1 MNQQENTIPV
11 SLNEPQTTAGQS
23 LYTEPAEVRKHY
35 FHQHLLMNPDT
46 VIDLSNNAGLLSLK
60 RRTVRFVEMLALL
73 EHSCVEEIPV
83 LQKAC
88 FSYLIED
95 TVPRK
100 ERQRIIEAWTSWS
113 DFLFALNR
121 YRSLASVFLK
131 YHQRMIEEIESLLT
145 PVASEASSELQAT
158 NQEGGI

>member
-1 MNQQENTIPV
+1 MNPEENTNTVIFNGQQETPHPSVGEQVEARN
-11 SLNEPQTTAGQS
+11 
-23 LYTEPAEVRKHY
+23 HY
-35 FHQHLLMNPDT
+35 FHQHVLMNQDA
-46 VIDLSNNAGLLSLK
+46 NAVPSDDAWLRALK
-60 RRTVRFVEMLALL
+60 RRTVRFAEMLALM

-95 TVPRK
+95 AVPRK

-121 YRSLASVFLK
+121 YRALASVFLK
-131 YHQRMIEEIESLLT
+131 YHQHALQEIESLLA
-145 PVASEASSELQAT
+145 PEAPETSPELQDT
-158 NQEGGI
+158 NQEGGM

>member
-1 MNQQENTIPV
+1 
-11 SLNEPQTTAGQS
+11 
-23 LYTEPAEVRKHY
+23 
-35 FHQHLLMNPDT
+35 MNPDT
-46 VIDLSNNAGLLSLK
+46 VTDLSNDAGLLSLK
-60 RRTVRFVEMLALL
+60 RRTARFVEMLALL

-100 ERQRIIEAWTSWS
+100 ERQQIIEAWTSWS

-121 YRSLASVFLK
+121 YRTLASVFLK

-145 PVASEASSELQAT
+145 PATPELQAT

>member
-1 MNQQENTIPV
+1 MNQQENTV
-11 SLNEPQTTAGQS
+11 SVNDTSNAPQVTEQTQS
-23 LYTEPAEVRKHY
+23 KEKTEVRNHY
-35 FHQHLLMNPDT
+35 FHQHVLMNQDA
-46 VIDLSNNAGLLSLK
+46 NAVASDDAWLRALK
-60 RRTVRFVEMLALL
+60 RRTVRFVEMLALM

-95 TVPRK
+95 AVPRK

-121 YRSLASVFLK
+121 YRALASVFLK
-131 YHQRMIEEIESLLT
+131 YHQHALQEIESLLA
-145 PVASEASSELQAT
+145 PEASPELQDT
-158 NQEGGI
+158 NQEGGM

>member
-1 MNQQENTIPV
+1 MNQQENTISV
-11 SLNEPQTTAGQS
+11 SLNEPQAAGQS

-46 VIDLSNNAGLLSLK
+46 VTDLSNDAGLLSLK
-60 RRTVRFVEMLALL
+60 RRTARFVEMLALL

-100 ERQRIIEAWTSWS
+100 ERQQIIEAWTSWS

-121 YRSLASVFLK
+121 YRTLASVFLK

-145 PVASEASSELQAT
+145 PATPELQTA